1 MRLGYALALAVFVAD
16 QISKWWILE
25 VVRLQEIGFVDVL
38 PMFRLTFVGNIGVSM
53 GLFAAG
59 SDLQRWLLVALTAAI
74 AVAVA
79 IWIARE
85 RNRWDVAALGL
96 VLGGAL
102 GNILDRA
109 RFGYVVDFLHVFWRE
124 WSFWVFNIADA
135 AISIGV
141 LMLLARALMPDRN
154 DDHRNK
160 THA

>member
-1 MRLGYALALAVFVAD
+1 MSFRANYALALLVFVVD
-16 QISKWWILE
+16 QLSKWWILE
-25 VVRLQEIGFVDVL
+25 VIRLREIGFLEVL
-38 PMFRLTFVGNIGVSM
+38 PVFRLTFVGNVGVSM

-59 SDLQRWLLVALTAAI
+59 SDVQRWLLVAVTGAI

-79 IWIARE
+79 VWIARE
-85 RNRWDVAALGL
+85 RNRWDGAALGL

-109 RFGYVVDFLHVFWRE
+109 RFGFVVDFLHVFWRE

-141 LMLLARALMPDRN
+141 LMLLGRALMPDKDR
-154 DDHRNK
+154 